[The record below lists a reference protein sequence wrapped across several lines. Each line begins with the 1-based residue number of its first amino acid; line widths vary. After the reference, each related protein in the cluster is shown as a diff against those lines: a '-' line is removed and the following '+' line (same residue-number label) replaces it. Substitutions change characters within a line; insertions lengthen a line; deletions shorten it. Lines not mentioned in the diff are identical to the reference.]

1 MATKNYKI
9 EIDKGWFMSWFVTT
23 QTSLKIAVTL
33 KDEKKVYFSETKQ
46 NPNINPPL
54 NTGYG
59 FIEGNHL
66 EMMIESNGPHLLGTP
81 HSNDIL
87 TDEGIIVGKEFNLCI
102 EDCGDNDYNDVS
114 VSIVAWK
121 HKG

>member
-1 MATKNYKI
+1 
-9 EIDKGWFMSWFVTT
+9 MSWFITT
-23 QTSLKIAVTL
+23 QTSLKITVTL
-33 KDEKKVYFSETKQ
+33 KDEKKEYFSGTKQ
-46 NPNINPPL
+46 SADINPPL
-54 NTGYG
+54 ATGYG

-66 EMMIESNGPHLLGTP
+66 EMTIESNGTHLLGTP

-87 TDEGIIVGKEFNLCI
+87 TDAGIIVGKEFNLCI
-102 EDCGDNDYNDVS
+102 EDWKDTDYNDVS